1 MALGDSPPC
10 VPPPGRG
17 LPGSPQRVKQQ
28 ARGSCQHG
36 SDQTLLG
43 SCWGHSGGDEDLVG
57 PQCSPPPPLPCPAS
71 SHIPPEPVWQ
81 GPVPL
86 PRQRHLG
93 WVFPGHA
100 LLHSGAE
107 STRRRKEDL
116 LKPDAPPRATA
127 SVPMRLP
134 APRHQ
139 CRCPPGFSP
148 ASPPCHRGGS
158 HRKPG
163 RGRKEA
169 EASEK

>member
-10 VPPPGRG
+10 VPPPRQGTPWQPPKGKAAGTG
-17 LPGSPQRVKQQ
+17 LLPAWLGPNP
-28 ARGSCQHG
+28 AGL
-36 SDQTLLG
+36 LLG
-43 SCWGHSGGDEDLVG
+43 SQWWRRGPGGSSV
-57 PQCSPPPPLPCPAS
+57 QPPPPLPCPAS